1 MNYEVEDG
9 TTSSQQGGQVWKGV
23 HVPGVPENVVIVS
36 FDGYPALYL
45 EKNAN
50 RAPAPQ
56 VGGSLAGLM
65 HGIQLKR
72 HGSRV
77 TILEQD
83 PSAERQQSQAAGI
96 GFGVNMK
103 QFLRRYDVTNRQVSL
118 PLTQVRFSVGTMA
131 WSWSRLPIKR
141 DLTSWGH
148 LYRILR
154 MNLEAEDVDSG
165 SVDYRAGKR
174 VDGLQ
179 YPDRHGGV
187 TVQYSDVKTGVRE
200 SASADFVIGADGIH
214 STMHGLLH
222 AHVRKQYAGYV
233 VWRGTVP
240 EEAVSTDTLRFF
252 SMGLGVEM
260 LWKSYMIW

>member
-1 MNYEVEDG
+1 
-9 TTSSQQGGQVWKGV
+9 
-23 HVPGVPENVVIVS
+23 
-36 FDGYPALYL
+36 
-45 EKNAN
+45 
-50 RAPAPQ
+50 
-56 VGGSLAGLM
+56 M

-103 QFLRRYDVTNRQVSL
+103 QFLQRYDVTKRQVSH
-118 PLTQVRFSVGTMA
+118 PLAQMRISVGTLGLA
-131 WSWSRLPIKR
+131 WNWTRLPAKR
-141 DLTSWGH
+141 DLTSWAH

-154 MNLEAEDVDSG
+154 MNLEAEGVDSG

-174 VDGLQ
+174 VDGLE

-187 TVQYSDVKTGVRE
+187 TVHYSDVKTGVRGF
-200 SASADFVIGADGIH
+200 SSADFVIGADGIH
-214 STMHGLLH
+214 STMHGLVG

-240 EEAVSTDTLRFF
+240 EEAMNAETVQFLTMGGGAEFF
-252 SMGLGVEM
+252 
-260 LWKSYMIW
+260 WKSYLIW